1 MANGFL
7 KRMAIENEDVRTY
20 LDEGMFFE
28 AFITLIREAE
38 SSEEIDEIE
47 LQAEREF
54 DVKCR
59 DMLTEDELE
68 SIQYEAMDYRR
79 YLRMEE

>member
-59 DMLTEDELE
+59 DMLTEDELK